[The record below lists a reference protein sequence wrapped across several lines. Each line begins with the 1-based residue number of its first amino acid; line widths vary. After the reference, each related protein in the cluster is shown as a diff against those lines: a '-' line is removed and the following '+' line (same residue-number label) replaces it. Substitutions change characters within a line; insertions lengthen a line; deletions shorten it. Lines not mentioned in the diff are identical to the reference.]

1 MSSYRRSHNYG
12 DQQLRVFFRAID
24 KHLTSAAS
32 LVIIGGAAAVFH
44 DARSTTNDV
53 DTYEPIGPNL
63 RLAIEHAMAETGLS
77 IPTHHSA
84 VADVPY
90 HFEDRLERRLR
101 DLANLRIL
109 VLEKHDLALSKTIRG
124 DEHDEQQIESI
135 HRSVGLDFELL
146 VQRFRDEMTTS
157 WVILGGS
164 VSSFFS

>member
-1 MSSYRRSHNYG
+1 
-12 DQQLRVFFRAID
+12 V
-24 KHLTSAAS
+24 
-32 LVIIGGAAAVFH
+32 
-44 DARSTTNDV
+44 TNDV

-90 HFEDRLERRLR
+90 HFEDRLERRLG

-109 VLEKHDLALSKTIRG
+109 ILEKHDLALSKTIRG

-146 VQRFRDEMTTS
+146 VQRFRDEMTHVMGDPRRIRQQFLQLIQLLFGELKRVTAARM
-157 WVILGGS
+157 LAGQR
-164 VSSFFS
+164 